1 MKNSLLLSLV
11 ALGVFFGTGCKSEFE
26 RVRTSGDPAVIL
38 AQANTYFE
46 EGEYL
51 KSQTLYELV
60 ISSYRGLPEAELI
73 SYNYAYSYYHMEQY
87 ILAAHYF
94 KNFANTYGASQY
106 KEEAEFM
113 YAYSNYKL
121 SPTFRLDQTYSL
133 TAIDALQEF
142 INIHPSS
149 DKLAECN
156 NLIDEM
162 RLKLELKDF
171 ESAVLY
177 YDLQQYQAAI
187 RSFENLLIEYP
198 DTKQVEEIRYLTV
211 KSAFLLAQNS
221 FVEKQQERFED
232 VLKRGDAFI
241 NRYKS
246 SDFAIEVQKMLSD
259 SQKRLKQLDNVRH
272 QEQST
277 GTRS

>member
-1 MKNSLLLSLV
+1 MKNSLLISLV

-26 RVRTSGDPAVIL
+26 RARTSGDPAVIL
-38 AQANTYFE
+38 AQADTYFAE
-46 EGEYL
+46 EEYL

-73 SYNYAYSYYHMEQY
+73 SYNYAYSYYHMGQY

-113 YAYSNYKL
+113 QAYSNYKL

-133 TAIDALQEF
+133 KAIEGLQEF
-142 INIHPSS
+142 INLHPSS
-149 DKLAECN
+149 DKLEECN

-162 RLKLELKDF
+162 RLKLETKDF

-198 DTKQVEEIRYLTV
+198 DTKRVEEIRYLAV

-221 FVEKQQERFED
+221 FVEKQEERYND
-232 VLKRGDAFI
+232 VIKRGDTFI

-246 SDFAIEVQKMLSD
+246 SDFAIEVQKMLGD

-272 QEQST
+272 QEQSS